1 MGITINLFFFN
12 SYYRPPVQQVIVFVQ
27 LRVEPLGKA
36 FQPEKHGLT
45 PWKFV
50 PKDWPWQ
57 SCGHV
62 IKISIQSIVHAC
74 CGNIQGLLA
83 LIFVKLTWRGL
94 DKTRLV
100 SETRVGFLISEGQ
113 EKGMSIMWNKY
124 LWDCCCCWRP
134 IEPAELTGTRAALN
148 IRSYQNFPY
157 RILRQWWWLH
167 FPDIPLL
174 WIRLHRTSN
183 CGRWGSSG
191 SAWRAAKFYQIGKGE
206 EEVIHAGNEDSN
218 LN

>member
-1 MGITINLFFFN
+1 
-12 SYYRPPVQQVIVFVQ
+12 
-27 LRVEPLGKA
+27 
-36 FQPEKHGLT
+36 
-45 PWKFV
+45 
-50 PKDWPWQ
+50 
-57 SCGHV
+57 
-62 IKISIQSIVHAC
+62 
-74 CGNIQGLLA
+74 
-83 LIFVKLTWRGL
+83 
-94 DKTRLV
+94 
-100 SETRVGFLISEGQ
+100 
-113 EKGMSIMWNKY
+113 MWNIY

-191 SAWRAAKFYQIGKGE
+191 SAWAAKLYQIGKGE
-206 EEVIHAGNEDSN
+206 EQVIHAGNEDPLFESASVQYHPDLKMCYLQSSFSQLQTRCECPRKQRFKVLCG
-218 LN
+218 LNDLWSWR